1 MPVSPY
7 PDNILKPVFHQAEDA
22 RLNING
28 LYSIL
33 HLRIRQ
39 IFQLNQS
46 AAFKTNII
54 IVFLLNFS
62 NLLFFQ
68 ILNLLFQIRYKIFIM
83 AIQIVLIKRIGTIY
97 KID

>member
-1 MPVSPY
+1 MIKEQCPDRVIYPIFRYVQQHIFNRKFIRKIHIYALSVSPY

-28 LYSIL
+28 LHSIL

-54 IVFLLNFS
+54 IVFLLND
-62 NLLFFQ
+62 
-68 ILNLLFQIRYKIFIM
+68 R
-83 AIQIVLIKRIGTIY
+83 
-97 KID
+97 